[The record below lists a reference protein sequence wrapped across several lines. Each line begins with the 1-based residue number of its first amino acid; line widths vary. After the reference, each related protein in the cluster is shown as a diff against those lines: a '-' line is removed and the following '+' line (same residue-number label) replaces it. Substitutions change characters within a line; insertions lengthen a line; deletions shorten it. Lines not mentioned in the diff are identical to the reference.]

1 MEFFGKLKN
10 LFSGKRR
17 TMNFKPI
24 DKYKF
29 RVGKSNKG
37 KLLDEMTRD
46 ELAFTKGRAE
56 NLVKYSEY
64 AEYSEGIK
72 YWSSVVAECSKRL
85 FESQS

>member
-1 MEFFGKLKN
+1 MISKLKK

-17 TMNFKPI
+17 AMNFNPI

-37 KLLDEMTRD
+37 KLLNEMTRD

>member
-1 MEFFGKLKN
+1 MNLKAV
-10 LFSGKRR
+10 
-17 TMNFKPI
+17 

-46 ELAFTKGRAE
+46 ELAFTKCRAE
-56 NLVKYSEY
+56 TLVKQCEY

-72 YWSSVVAECSKRL
+72 YWSSVVAECSKRI

>member
-1 MEFFGKLKN
+1 M
-10 LFSGKRR
+10 R
-17 TMNFKPI
+17 FKPI

-29 RVGKSNKG
+29 RVGKSQKG

-64 AEYSEGIK
+64 AEYEKGIK
-72 YWSSVVAECSKRL
+72 YWSSVVAECSKRIIRM
-85 FESQS
+85 EAKQ